1 MTSRKKYALI
11 ATLIGLPVVFFIA
24 SICIG
29 RFEVTPADVLKSL
42 WSGLTGI
49 DTGVDERTRTVVL
62 AIRLP
67 RSFHGMLV
75 GASLAASG
83 AAFQSVFRNPLVSS
97 GMLGVSGGAG
107 FGAALSIVLFGTI
120 YLTPFFAFGFGVL
133 AVVLSYFVGKAG
145 GGISTSS
152 VTLILGGTIIQ
163 SIFNALLSLIRYIAI
178 DDVLLPT
185 ITFWLMGSLA
195 STRSEDIFLA
205 GIPMVLGMTGLLFF
219 RWRLDLL
226 SMGDREAQ
234 TLGINVRTNKIAV
247 IAFATLATAGAVS
260 VSGIIGWIGL
270 VVPHI
275 GRMLMGNNNRWLMPA
290 SISIGACFMLLLD
303 TICRTITGAELPLGI
318 VTAIVGGPFFIYLL
332 KKTKGSRWAT

>member
-1 MTSRKKYALI
+1 MTKLKRNTTITSMI
-11 ATLIGLPVVFFIA
+11 VLPIVFFIA

-29 RFEVTPADVLKSL
+29 RFSVPVGDVFKSI
-42 WSGLTGI
+42 LTGI
-49 DTGVDERTRTVVL
+49 TGADLGVNERTLAVVL
-62 AIRLP
+62 MVRLP
-67 RSFHGMLV
+67 RAFQGVLV

-83 AAFQSVFRNPLVSS
+83 TAFQSVFRNPLVSS

-120 YLTPFFAFGFGVL
+120 YLTPFFAFGFGVV
-133 AVVLSYFVGKAG
+133 AVVLSCFVGRIG
-145 GGISTSS
+145 GGASTSS
-152 VTLILGGTIIQ
+152 ITLILGGTIIQ
-163 SIFNALLSLIRYIAI
+163 SIFNALLSLIRYIATA
-178 DDVLLPT
+178 DTQLPA

-195 STRSEDIFLA
+195 STTSSDLYLA
-205 GIPMVLGMTGLLFF
+205 SLPMIVGMSGLMIF
-219 RWRLDLL
+219 RWRLDVL

-234 TLGINVRTNKIAV
+234 TLGLNVKANKTAV

-275 GRMLMGNNNRWLMPA
+275 GRMIIGNDNKWLMPM
-290 SISIGACFMLLLD
+290 SISFGACFMLLLD
-303 TICRTITGAELPLGI
+303 TICRTLTGAELPLGV

-332 KKTKGSRWAT
+332 KKTKGSRW